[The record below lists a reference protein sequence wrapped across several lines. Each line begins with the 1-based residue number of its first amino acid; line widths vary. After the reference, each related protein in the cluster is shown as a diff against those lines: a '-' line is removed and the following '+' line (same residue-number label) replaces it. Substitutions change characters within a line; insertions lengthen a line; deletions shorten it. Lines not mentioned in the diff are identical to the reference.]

1 MKTKSTVCDLE
12 RLDETMADTDVQ
24 KAEVLNSFLAS
35 VFTTE
40 GGGDIPLFER
50 RAYNT
55 ELVDLS
61 ITKEKIERV
70 LKTLD
75 T

>member
-1 MKTKSTVCDLE
+1 MKTKSTVGNLE
-12 RLDETMADTDVQ
+12 RLARTMADTDVQ
-24 KAEVLNSFLAS
+24 KAEVLNSFFAS

-61 ITKEKIERV
+61 MTPKRK
-70 LKTLD
+70 LNAC
-75 T
+75 